1 MLQEQELDALCN
13 AELAEIPSPSKLSST
28 TAWGEDSFFA
38 TLGNILDD
46 DDIDQAEG
54 YYTKMPETF
63 ISRTGTPIKTSP
75 ATGSRTTS
83 LKRQRPEIDLADD
96 SDHVR
101 NPPDANPGKVP
112 CSLLLAASL
121 PLRVE

>member
-1 MLQEQELDALCN
+1 MLQELELDALCN

-46 DDIDQAEG
+46 DIDQAEG

-63 ISRTGTPIKTSP
+63 ISRTGTPIKSSP

-101 NPPDANPGKVP
+101 THPTRNPGNFLVP
-112 CSLLLAASL
+112 CC
-121 PLRVE
+121 